1 MSLATRPRRPSKSLI
16 STSVPEPRP
25 SAPPTR
31 TRRVLVAEAPE
42 RRALMNKEAPEI
54 DRRHPTEA
62 PDAGEARAAGLEREF
77 THGRS
82 RS

>member
-1 MSLATRPRRPSKSLI
+1 
-16 STSVPEPRP
+16 
-25 SAPPTR
+25 
-31 TRRVLVAEAPE
+31 
-42 RRALMNKEAPEI
+42 MNKEAPEI